1 MSHQATIAKF
11 WSLAAAGK
19 SAALDI
25 EPDGRMYCRYTV
37 SNDEARTEGA
47 GTPPIPAPAAA
58 RIALSTKG
66 VVTNA

>member
-1 MSHQATIAKF
+1 MTHQEAIAKF
-11 WSLAAAGK
+11 WHLAAAGR

-25 EPDGRMYCRYTV
+25 EPDGRLYCRYTV
-37 SNDEARTEGA
+37 SNDTARTEGA
-47 GTPPIPAPAAA
+47 GTPSIPAPAAV